1 MWRFVFP
8 VLMLGALFVLVPF
21 ISQPTNPVAA
31 DSILQLSSPG
41 ECLDVDALRSRS
53 KNRPLRLASEAD
65 LVYLR
70 GASMSELV
78 SSVLGGNERQ
88 RRLAGSLL
96 GISGHPDGIQA
107 LIRAFEREEDPR
119 SLAALAM
126 ALAETRRTEAL
137 EALIMA
143 IQDRQGLA
151 AYEACRALRKIYGLN
166 LGLDA
171 EAWDRWLSA
180 TKATRD

>member
-21 ISQPTNPVAA
+21 ISKPAGPVEAEA
-31 DSILQLSSPG
+31 GYRLSSPD

-65 LVYLR
+65 LVFLR
-70 GASMSELV
+70 GANLSELV
-78 SSVLGGNERQ
+78 GSVLGGNERQ

-96 GISGHPDGIQA
+96 GISGHPDGIRA
-107 LIRAFEREEDPR
+107 LIHAFEREEDPR
-119 SLAALAM
+119 TLAALAM
-126 ALAETRRTEAL
+126 ALAETRRTDAL
-137 EALIMA
+137 EALIDA
-143 IQDRQGLA
+143 IRDRQGLA
-151 AYEACRALRKIYGLN
+151 AYEACRALRKIYSLN

-171 EAWDRWLSA
+171 DAWDRWLSA